1 MPEAELILEEKL
13 ISQLTTGVSQ
23 WNRREDIR
31 NEEDLW
37 NNIRKILNES
47 NINKLKGI
55 LVTDKEMAQIKEFIL
70 NQAES
75 PYKAAKWL
83 AGEHGLAQI
92 PLNREDAKLGR
103 IYLDAIDNKQIAG
116 GHSVYEVIHQYV
128 SFETDAADRNRR
140 FDVTLLI
147 NGFPMIHIELKN
159 QGHGPGEAFNQIKKY
174 IGEGKF
180 TGVFGLVQMFVIS
193 NGTDTKYI
201 ANAPHDKFSEKF
213 LASWVNKD
221 NVRVDNYLD
230 FAKEALN
237 IPQAHLLVGKYS
249 IIDETTQRLMLLR
262 PYQIHAIEAVKDA
275 TKNHESGYV
284 WHTTGSGKTITS
296 FNVTRNLLDIP
307 AIDKAIFLIDR
318 KDLDQQTTLNFQSY
332 AQNTGDIVEDT
343 ENTKA
348 LENCLKNDDRIMIV
362 ATRQKLDC
370 LLDKCNKA
378 IEKGEESA
386 YYFKVAHKIKSKNV
400 AFVVDECHRAISS
413 QAKDQISKFFDNSEK
428 KALWYG
434 FTGTPIF
441 KENKKAEVGK
451 AARTTED
458 QYGRCLHK
466 YTIKEALKDHA
477 VLGFNIQSSGFSQDE
492 LEDFARDLKVKAPRK
507 GIENMTRRNLEYS
520 VLNTYKERFG
530 KGLYEDEKHREQ
542 VIDYICN
549 KTVSL
554 LRLSEPRGEAF
565 EGILTCQSIKIAQAY
580 YLEFKE
586 FIKAGKVS
594 ERVKKHC
601 PDFPKIAITY
611 SVGENEDGA
620 EANQKLMKQSIA
632 DYNQM
637 FDTHWSLETINGYNT
652 ELNER
657 LARKKGK
664 YLDRK
669 EQLDLVIVVDRL
681 LTGFDALPLSTIFID
696 RPPMSPQGL
705 IQAFSRTNRI
715 FKANKDYGNVITFQT
730 PAVFKHAIDE
740 ALQLYSNGGETS
752 VIAPNYSEVKQEL
765 VDNFSS
771 LFSLIKETPATIDIS
786 GSSDEFLKN
795 FVKKFQEMD
804 KAIKAINTYEEW
816 EKDNEA
822 LNDKDENGDN
832 PTIFKVNGI
841 TLTKVDQ
848 DTLIGK
854 YNSAIEELKRRISI
868 DTPDDPLDIDIS
880 YKLELIS
887 KDEVNY
893 EYLVSLIQ
901 KYINAYGDSTN
912 YMSINDPAV
921 DKYIETLSKKNNRL
935 GEVVLGVWT
944 ELKANPENFKGKQA
958 IVVINDRI
966 NKIIDEKIT
975 EFCNVWCV
983 EKTDMLYFAKYF
995 NGEGE
1000 LEISNMDKFCYI
1012 DKYKETHPNAMKLIY
1027 YKQVRK
1033 LARDLI
1039 VEEIKPLIV

>member
-1 MPEAELILEEKL
+1 MPEAELLLEEKL

-31 NEEDLW
+31 CEEDLW
-37 NNIRKILNES
+37 KNIRKILNET
-47 NINKLKGI
+47 NINKLNGVLI
-55 LVTDKEMAQIKEFIL
+55 TDREMAQIKEFIL

-92 PLNREDAKLGR
+92 PLSREDGKLDK

-116 GHSVYEVIHQYV
+116 GNSVYEVIHQYV
-128 SFETDAADRNRR
+128 SFKTDAADRDRR

-180 TGVFGLVQMFVIS
+180 TGIFGLVQMFVVS

-201 ANAPHDKFSEKF
+201 ANAPHDKFSDKF
-213 LASWVNKD
+213 LASWVNRN

-249 IIDETTQRLMLLR
+249 IIDETSQRLMLLR
-262 PYQIHAIEAVKDA
+262 PYQIHAIEAVKEA

-318 KDLDQQTTLNFQSY
+318 KDLDQQTSLNFQSY
-332 AQNTGDIVEDT
+332 AQNTGDVIEDT

-348 LENCLKNDDRIMIV
+348 LENCLKSDDRIVIV
-362 ATRQKLDC
+362 ATRQKLDV
-370 LLDKCNKA
+370 LLDKCQKALNKGD
-378 IEKGEESA
+378 ENA
-386 YYFKVAHKIKSKNV
+386 YYHKVARKIKSKNV

-413 QAKDQISKFFDNSEK
+413 KAKDDISAFFDNSEK

-466 YTIKEALKDHA
+466 YTIKEALKDRA

-492 LEDFARDLKVKAPRK
+492 LEEFAIQLKIKAPRK
-507 GIENMTRRNLEYS
+507 GIENMARRNLEYS
-520 VLNTYKERFG
+520 VLDTYKARFG
-530 KGLYEDEKHREQ
+530 KGLYDDPKHREQ

-549 KTVSL
+549 RSVSL
-554 LRLSEPRGEAF
+554 LHLREPRGEAF
-565 EGILTCQSIKIAQAY
+565 EAILTCQSIKIAQAY
-580 YLEFKE
+580 YQEFKD
-586 FIKAGKVS
+586 FIKAG
-594 ERVKKHC
+594 RVKESVKKYC
-601 PDFPKIAITY
+601 PDYPKIAITY

-620 EANQKLMKQSIA
+620 EANQQMMKQSIA
-632 DYNQM
+632 DYNEM

-715 FKANKDYGNVITFQT
+715 FKKIKDYGNVITFQT
-730 PAVFKHAIDE
+730 PAIFKHAIDE

-752 VIAPNYSEVKQEL
+752 FIAPSYSKVKQEL
-765 VDNFSS
+765 VDNYSS
-771 LFSLIKETPATIDIS
+771 LLTLINESPATIDIS

-795 FVKKFQEMD
+795 FIKKFQEMD
-804 KAIKAINTYEEW
+804 KSVKAINTYEEW
-816 EKDNEA
+816 EKDNDAGNET
-822 LNDKDENGDN
+822 DDNGDN
-832 PTIFKVNGI
+832 LVIFKVNGL
-841 TLTKVDQ
+841 TLTKETQ

-854 YNSAIEELKRRISI
+854 YNSAIEELKRRVTGPAPES
-868 DTPDDPLDIDIS
+868 LEDIDIT

-901 KYINAYGDSTN
+901 KYINAYGDSEKFKA
-912 YMSINDPAV
+912 IHDPAI
-921 DKYIETLSKKNNRL
+921 DKYIENLSKKNNKL
-935 GEVVLGVWT
+935 GEILFGVWN

-958 IVVINDRI
+958 MVVINERI
-966 NKIIDEKIT
+966 NKIIDDKLSA
-975 EFCNVWCV
+975 FCDEWCV
-983 EKTDMLYFAKYF
+983 EKTDMWHYSKFF

-1000 LEISNMDKFCYI
+1000 LEISNMEKFCYI
-1012 DKYKETHPNAMKLIY
+1012 DKYKETHPTAMKLIY
-1027 YKQVRK
+1027 YKQVREM
-1033 LARDLI
+1033 ARTLI
-1039 VEEIKPLIV
+1039 VDEIKPLLI